1 MSEETSNIALVF
13 YYTTTLISQ
22 TRSVCVRGNT
32 QHSSGIL
39 LHYNFDQSNK
49 VSLCQRKHPIAQVFY
64 YTTTLISQTR
74 SVCVRGNTQHS
85 SGILSTTT
93 LISQTRSVCV
103 RGNTQHSSGILLH
116 YNFDQSNKVSLCQR
130 KHPT

>member
-1 MSEETSNIALVF
+1 MSEETPYIAQVFYYTTTLISQTRSVCVRGNTLHSSGILIHFNFDQSNKVSQFVSEETPYIALVF

-49 VSLCQRKHPIAQVFY
+49 VSLCQRKHP
-64 YTTTLISQTR
+64 T
-74 SVCVRGNTQHS
+74 
-85 SGILSTTT
+85 
-93 LISQTRSVCV
+93 
-103 RGNTQHSSGILLH
+103 
-116 YNFDQSNKVSLCQR
+116 
-130 KHPT
+130 